1 MSYVTVGSEKLGSIK
16 LTSKAHGHLGSIN
29 INTTSQHPLCTSR
42 QRVFVLA
49 MVALLS
55 AAFGFNP
62 AARAQDVAP
71 PIPGVLGQ
79 VQSVG
84 KNWITI
90 QNKSGLFHISIT
102 QPLTTYHEVPSDL
115 NHITDND
122 YIGVASMEL
131 PDGTEVAK
139 QIFIFPS
146 ELRGAV
152 EGSVVVDAQPGAAT
166 QSRMTNGSVS
176 LRRTAESH
184 SRMTNGVVQKGSGTT
199 LVVHYQDGAKT
210 ISVPA
215 NVAVVGIVPGEVQL
229 AAGETAYAK
238 TDKQAD
244 GTLTTQVILV
254 IGDPPTPGKAK

>member
-1 MSYVTVGSEKLGSIK
+1 MSNVTVGNEKLGSVT
-16 LTSKAHGHLGSIN
+16 LPPNAHGHSGSVSVK
-29 INTTSQHPLCTSR
+29 TTNQRPLSTSH
-42 QRVFVLA
+42 QRMCPLA
-49 MVALLS
+49 MVALLA
-55 AAFGFNP
+55 AAFGFNLE
-62 AARAQDVAP
+62 ARAQDVAP
-71 PIPGVLGQ
+71 PISGALGQ

-84 KNWITI
+84 DHSITI
-90 QNKSGLFHISIT
+90 QNKSGLFHIDIT
-102 QPLTTYHEVPSDL
+102 QPLTTYHVVPSDL
-115 NHITDND
+115 NHITDDD
-122 YIGVASMEL
+122 YIGVASTEL

-176 LRRTAESH
+176 LRRAPESD

-199 LVVHYQDGAKT
+199 LVVHYQDGART

-229 AAGETAYAK
+229 AAGQTAYAK
-238 TDKQAD
+238 TDKKAD
-244 GTLTTQVILV
+244 GTLTTHMILV
-254 IGDPPTPGKAK
+254 IGGPSSGNTK

>member
-1 MSYVTVGSEKLGSIK
+1 MSYVTVGNEKLGSVT
-16 LTSKAHGHLGSIN
+16 LPSSAHGNSGSITVK
-29 INTTSQHPLCTSR
+29 TTNQHPLSTR
-42 QRVFVLA
+42 PQRMFPLA
-49 MVALLS
+49 MVALLA

-62 AARAQDVAP
+62 GARAQDVAP
-71 PIPGVLGQ
+71 PISGALGQ

-84 KNWITI
+84 DHSITI
-90 QNKSGLFHISIT
+90 QNKSGLFHIDIT
-102 QPLTTYHEVPSDL
+102 QPLTTYHVVPSDL

-122 YIGVASMEL
+122 YIGVASTEL

-176 LRRTAESH
+176 LRRAAESH

-199 LVVHYQDGAKT
+199 LVVHYQDGAQT

-238 TDKQAD
+238 TVKQAD
-244 GTLTTQVILV
+244 GTLTTHMILV
-254 IGDPPTPGKAK
+254 IGGRPSGNTK

>member
-1 MSYVTVGSEKLGSIK
+1 MSYVTAGNEKLGSV
-16 LTSKAHGHLGSIN
+16 TPPSDAHGRSGAMSAK
-29 INTTSQHPLCTSR
+29 TTNQHPLSTSR
-42 QRVFVLA
+42 RRMFPLA
-49 MVALLS
+49 MVALLA

-62 AARAQDVAP
+62 RARAQEVAP
-71 PIPGVLGQ
+71 PISGALGQ

-84 KNWITI
+84 DHSITI
-90 QNKSGLFHISIT
+90 QNKSGLFHIDIT
-102 QPLTTYHEVPSDL
+102 QPLTTYHAVPSDL

-122 YIGVASMEL
+122 YIGVASTDL
-131 PDGTEVAK
+131 PDGTKVAK

-152 EGSVVVDAQPGAAT
+152 EGSVVMDAQPGAAT

-176 LRRTAESH
+176 VPRAAESP

-199 LVVHYQDGAKT
+199 VVVHYQDGART

-215 NVAVVGIVPGEVQL
+215 DVAVVRIVPGEVPL

-244 GTLTTQVILV
+244 GKLTTHMILV
-254 IGDPPTPGKAK
+254 IGGPPSGNAK

>member
-1 MSYVTVGSEKLGSIK
+1 MSHVTVGNEKLGSV
-16 LTSKAHGHLGSIN
+16 TAPSDAHGRSGAMSAK
-29 INTTSQHPLCTSR
+29 TTNQHPLSTNR
-42 QRVFVLA
+42 RRMFPLA
-49 MVALLS
+49 MVALLA

-62 AARAQDVAP
+62 GALAQDVAP
-71 PIPGVLGQ
+71 PLSGALGQ

-84 KNWITI
+84 DHSITI
-90 QNKSGLFHISIT
+90 QNKSGLFHIDIT
-102 QPLTTYHEVPSDL
+102 QPLTTYHAVPSDL

-122 YIGVASMEL
+122 YIGVASTDL
-131 PDGTEVAK
+131 PDGTKVAK

-152 EGSVVVDAQPGAAT
+152 EGSVVLDAQPGAAT

-176 LRRTAESH
+176 RPHASESH
-184 SRMTNGVVQKGSGTT
+184 SRMTNGVVQKGSETT
-199 LVVHYQDGAKT
+199 LVVRYQDGAQT

-215 NVAVVGIVPGEVQL
+215 NVAVVRVVPGEVQL

-244 GTLTTQVILV
+244 GTLTTHMILV
-254 IGDPPTPGKAK
+254 IGGPPSGNTK

>member
-1 MSYVTVGSEKLGSIK
+1 MSYGTVRNEKLGSFTLPSNADGHSVSMSVK
-16 LTSKAHGHLGSIN
+16 TSN
-29 INTTSQHPLCTSR
+29 QHPLSTRR
-42 QRVFVLA
+42 QWMFPLALVVLLA
-49 MVALLS
+49 T
-55 AAFGFNP
+55 AFGCNTGP
-62 AARAQDVAP
+62 RAQDVAP

-84 KNWITI
+84 DHSITI
-90 QNKSGLFHISIT
+90 QNKSGLFHFDIT
-102 QPLTTYHEVPSDL
+102 QPLTTYHAVPSDL
-115 NHITDND
+115 SHITDND
-122 YIGVASMEL
+122 YIGVASTEL

-176 LRRTAESH
+176 LRRAAESH
-184 SRMTNGVVQKGSGTT
+184 SRMTNGVVRKGSGTT
-199 LVVHYQDGAKT
+199 LVVHYQGGAQT

-244 GTLTTQVILV
+244 GTLTTHMIFV
-254 IGDPPTPGKAK
+254 IGGPPSGNTK

>member
-1 MSYVTVGSEKLGSIK
+1 MSYVKVGNEKLGIF
-16 LTSKAHGHLGSIN
+16 
-29 INTTSQHPLCTSR
+29 P
-42 QRVFVLA
+42 LA
-49 MVALLS
+49 MIALL
-55 AAFGFNP
+55 AVAFGFNP
-62 AARAQDVAP
+62 GARAQDIAP
-71 PIPGVLGQ
+71 PISGALGQ

-84 KNWITI
+84 DHAITI
-90 QNKSGLFHISIT
+90 QNKSGLFHIDIR
-102 QPLTTYHEVPSDL
+102 QPLTTYHAVPSDL

-122 YIGVASMEL
+122 YIGVASTEL
-131 PDGTEVAK
+131 PDGTKVAK

-152 EGSVVVDAQPGAAT
+152 EGSVVMDAQPGAA

-176 LRRTAESH
+176 RPRATESH

-199 LVVHYQDGAKT
+199 LVVRYQDGAQT

-215 NVAVVGIVPGEVQL
+215 DVAVVRIVPGEVPL

-244 GTLTTQVILV
+244 GKLTTHMILV
-254 IGDPPTPGKAK
+254 IGGPPSGNAK

>member
-1 MSYVTVGSEKLGSIK
+1 MFYVTVGNEKLGSVR
-16 LTSKAHGHLGSIN
+16 LPSNAHGRSGSMSVKTMN
-29 INTTSQHPLCTSR
+29 QHRLSSSPHRTSP
-42 QRVFVLA
+42 LA
-49 MVALLS
+49 MVALLA
-55 AAFGFNP
+55 AAFAFNP
-62 AARAQDVAP
+62 GARAQDVAP
-71 PIPGVLGQ
+71 PISGALGQ

-84 KNWITI
+84 DHSITI
-90 QNKSGLFHISIT
+90 QNKTGLFHIVIT
-102 QPLTTYHEVPSDL
+102 QPLTTYHAVPSDL
-115 NHITDND
+115 NHITDNH
-122 YIGVASMEL
+122 YIGVASTEL
-131 PDGTEVAK
+131 PDGTKVAK

-152 EGSVVVDAQPGAAT
+152 EGSVVMDAQPGAAT

-176 LRRTAESH
+176 LPRAAESH

-199 LVVHYQDGAKT
+199 LVVRYQDGAQT

-244 GTLTTQVILV
+244 GTLTTHMILV
-254 IGDPPTPGKAK
+254 IGAPPSGNTK

>member
-1 MSYVTVGSEKLGSIK
+1 MSYVTVGNEKLGSVT
-16 LTSKAHGHLGSIN
+16 LPSNAHGHSGSMSVK
-29 INTTSQHPLCTSR
+29 TTNQHPLSTSR
-42 QRVFVLA
+42 QRMFPLA
-49 MVALLS
+49 MVALLA

-62 AARAQDVAP
+62 GARAQDVAP
-71 PIPGVLGQ
+71 PISGVLGQ

-84 KNWITI
+84 DHSITI
-90 QNKSGLFHISIT
+90 QNKSGLFHIDIT
-102 QPLTTYHEVPSDL
+102 QPLTTYHVVPSAL

-122 YIGVASMEL
+122 YIGVASTEL

-152 EGSVVVDAQPGAAT
+152 EGSVVVDAQPGTAT

-176 LRRTAESH
+176 LRRAAESR

-199 LVVHYQDGAKT
+199 LVVHYQDGAQT

-215 NVAVVGIVPGEVQL
+215 NVAVLGIVPGEVQL
-229 AAGETAYAK
+229 AAGQTAYAK

-244 GTLTTQVILV
+244 GKLTTHMILV
-254 IGDPPTPGKAK
+254 IGGPTSANTK